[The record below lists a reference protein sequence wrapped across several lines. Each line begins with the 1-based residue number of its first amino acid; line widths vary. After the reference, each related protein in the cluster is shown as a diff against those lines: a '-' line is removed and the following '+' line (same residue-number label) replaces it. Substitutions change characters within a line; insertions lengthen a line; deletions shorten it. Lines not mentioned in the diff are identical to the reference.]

1 MMTRAFAPHCRH
13 DRHGKALF
21 DGWGG
26 GPTVLLYGQTW
37 PGLSIIHPCGVYLS
51 QGEGKQLVIQGI
63 GTDATSRHRRSPD
76 DSILSMTVV

>member
-1 MMTRAFAPHCRH
+1 MTRAFAPHCRH

-51 QGEGKQLVIQGI
+51 QGEGKQPFK
-63 GTDATSRHRRSPD
+63 ASAPTSRHRRSPD
-76 DSILSMTVV
+76 DSMTVV